1 MPATATQT
9 TQKSPTPAGP
19 ADGLTHLLQP
29 LDIGA
34 TRVKNRLMMTAQTTL
49 FGKDHLLGDRH
60 VEYYR
65 ERAKGGAGLF
75 ICEQQ
80 GAHRLSKGSFFEGC
94 SAWDPASIPQFAK
107 LAQAVHEHGA
117 RQFVQLY
124 GTGVHDKGTTIF
136 DEWHPLW
143 GVSKTVSVVHHEV
156 PMVMEA
162 HHIREVAEAF
172 GQSALNVKCAGVDG
186 VEVHG
191 AHSYLV
197 GQFLS
202 RAYNKRDDAYGG
214 SVANRARFALEV
226 GEAIRARAGADFTL
240 GIRLSYDEFLGD
252 AGIVPAETDETLD
265 LLAASGLFDFF
276 SITAGGYHTLH
287 RVVAPTGSPKGEFL
301 AFARR
306 AKDVVG
312 DKAKIFAVGR
322 ITDLAMAERALAD
335 GAADMIAMTRAQM
348 AEPHLLKKTLEGRA
362 GEVVHCV
369 GANECINRAFYQRPV
384 TCVMNPAVG
393 REHRWRRD
401 NLVMAGADARKIV
414 VVGAGPGGLR
424 CADLLG
430 RRGHRVVLFEK
441 EDDIGGH
448 LTALKKIPSWKEWGR
463 AIESL
468 RAGIVAAGVDLRLGV
483 EADQAAIAA
492 EAPDV
497 VVVATGASWDKD
509 GASPYRPDREH
520 MPGAGQDNVLDF
532 ATALG
537 QALDDVESLG
547 VEADQAAIAAEA
559 PDVVVVAT
567 GASWDKDGASPYR
580 PDREHMPGAGQDNVL
595 DFATALGQALDDVES
610 LGRNVVIVDETGG
623 YPPLALAHMLAS
635 APSPARVRVVTPCDA
650 VGGDLV
656 GRGELF
662 HIMPKLTE
670 VGVAVSAQTVVDR
683 IDGSTVALHSL
694 WGGPP
699 VHEQDVD
706 TLVLAIVRSP
716 RTALYD
722 AIRDGFPQV
731 VRLGDCLAPRSLV
744 QVMYEAEEIGRE
756 L

>member
-1 MPATATQT
+1 MPATAPQT
-9 TQKSPTPAGP
+9 TPQTTPPAAP
-19 ADGLTHLLQP
+19 ADSLTHLLQP

-80 GAHRLSKGSFFEGC
+80 GAHRMSKGSFFEGC

-252 AGIVPAETDETLD
+252 AGIVQEETDETLD

-306 AKDVVG
+306 AKEVVG

-322 ITDLAMAERALAD
+322 ITDLAMADRALAD

-401 NLVMAGADARKIV
+401 NLVVAGADARKIV

-430 RRGHRVVLFEK
+430 RRGHRVVLLEK

-448 LTALKKIPSWKEWGR
+448 LTALKRIPSWKEWGR

-483 EADQAAIAA
+483 EADRAAIAA

-537 QALDDVESLG
+537 RALDD
-547 VEADQAAIAAEA
+547 
-559 PDVVVVAT
+559 
-567 GASWDKDGASPYR
+567 
-580 PDREHMPGAGQDNVL
+580 AG
-595 DFATALGQALDDVES
+595 S

-699 VHEQDVD
+699 DHEQDVD

-716 RTALYD
+716 RTTLYD

>member
-1 MPATATQT
+1 MPATAPQT
-9 TQKSPTPAGP
+9 TPKSPTPAGP

-80 GAHRLSKGSFFEGC
+80 GAHRMSKGSFFEGC

-202 RAYNKRDDAYGG
+202 RAYNKRDDVYGG

-252 AGIVPAETDETLD
+252 AGIVPEETDETLD

-306 AKDVVG
+306 AKGVVG

-430 RRGHRVVLFEK
+430 RRGHRVVLLEK

-448 LTALKKIPSWKEWGR
+448 LTAWQRIPSWKEWGR

-483 EADQAAIAA
+483 EADRAVIAA
-492 EAPDV
+492 EAPD
-497 VVVATGASWDKD
+497 A
-509 GASPYRPDREH
+509 
-520 MPGAGQDNVLDF
+520 
-532 ATALG
+532 
-537 QALDDVESLG
+537 
-547 VEADQAAIAAEA
+547 
-559 PDVVVVAT
+559 VVVAT

-650 VGGDLV
+650 VGGDLI

>member
-1 MPATATQT
+1 MPATAPQT
-9 TQKSPTPAGP
+9 TPKSPTPAGP

-80 GAHRLSKGSFFEGC
+80 GAHRMSKGSFFEGC

-202 RAYNKRDDAYGG
+202 RAYNKRDDVYGG

-252 AGIVPAETDETLD
+252 AGIVPEETDETLD

-430 RRGHRVVLFEK
+430 RRGHRVVLLEK

-448 LTALKKIPSWKEWGR
+448 LTAWQRIPSWKEWGR

-483 EADQAAIAA
+483 EADRAVIAA
-492 EAPDV
+492 EAPD
-497 VVVATGASWDKD
+497 A
-509 GASPYRPDREH
+509 
-520 MPGAGQDNVLDF
+520 
-532 ATALG
+532 
-537 QALDDVESLG
+537 
-547 VEADQAAIAAEA
+547 
-559 PDVVVVAT
+559 VVVAT

-650 VGGDLV
+650 VGGDLI

>member
-1 MPATATQT
+1 MPATAPQT

-80 GAHRLSKGSFFEGC
+80 GAHRMSKGSFFEGC

-252 AGIVPAETDETLD
+252 AGIVPEETDETLD
-265 LLAASGLFDFF
+265 LLATSGLFDFF

-430 RRGHRVVLFEK
+430 RRGHRVVLLEK

-448 LTALKKIPSWKEWGR
+448 LTAWQRIPSWKEWGR

-492 EAPDV
+492 EAPDA

-537 QALDDVESLG
+537 R
-547 VEADQAAIAAEA
+547 
-559 PDVVVVAT
+559 T
-567 GASWDKDGASPYR
+567 
-580 PDREHMPGAGQDNVL
+580 
-595 DFATALGQALDDVES
+595 LDDVES

-635 APSPARVRVVTPCDA
+635 APSRVRVRVVTPCDA
-650 VGGDLV
+650 VGGDLI